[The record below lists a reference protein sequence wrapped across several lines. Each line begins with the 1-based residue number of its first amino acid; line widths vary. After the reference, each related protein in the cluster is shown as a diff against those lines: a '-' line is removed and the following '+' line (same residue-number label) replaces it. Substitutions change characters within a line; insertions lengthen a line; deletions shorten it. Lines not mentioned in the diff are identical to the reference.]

1 MSMAGGGNSWAQT
14 KAAYATMGVAG
25 RVAFVAGVAGA
36 AILGVSLFNFGRSVI
51 GPGVSAAASVKDQKD
66 MTAAHEAE
74 FERYL
79 AQWNGRSLI
88 IKPGSPKPAEPLK
101 VEAESGPPA
110 PPPPPATYGG
120 PAIIAMVLDTV
131 WFDDGKR
138 MTVGDEAKDELEVI
152 QVLAPWDA
160 VVKWKGVEFTVPL
173 FARDKL
179 VQVPDEKPV
188 EPPKETK
195 PTEQAG
201 PPDPGS
207 TGSPGG
213 ANGGSPGTPKP
224 DAAKAEPTKVAEK
237 TEPKPEKPPEPKQDA
252 APGTPAETAPPGE
265 APDTQSKET
274 DRPPEGRDGGWR

>member
-1 MSMAGGGNSWAQT
+1 MTMAGGGDSWAKV

-25 RVAFVAGVAGA
+25 RIAFIAGA
-36 AILGVSLFNFGRSVI
+36 AGVVIVGVSLFNFGRSVI

-66 MTAAHEAE
+66 VTAARKAE
-74 FERYL
+74 FERYV
-79 AQWNGRSLI
+79 AQWDGRSLI
-88 IKPGSPKPAEPLK
+88 IRPGAPKPPEAPK
-101 VEAESGPPA
+101 VEADSG
-110 PPPPPATYGG
+110 PPPPPPPPSSYGG

-138 MTVGDEAKDELEVI
+138 MSVGDEAKDELEVV

-179 VQVPDEKPV
+179 VQKPEEKPA
-188 EPPKETK
+188 EPLKDTK

-207 TGSPGG
+207 TGGSG
-213 ANGGSPGTPKP
+213 GGSTGSPKP
-224 DAAKAEPTKVAEK
+224 DVSKIEPTKVAD
-237 TEPKPEKPPEPKQDA
+237 KPQPTPDKPPEPKQDA
-252 APGTPAETAPPGE
+252 APGTPAETAPPGDP

-274 DRPPEGRDGGWR
+274 DRPPQGGDGGW